1 MSAGSVMGY
10 SYSYD
15 SRGNTVN
22 IYNDL
27 DANKDQSFGYEKLN
41 RITSFD
47 GDWGNSAFTYNI
59 TGNRLTKTI
68 DGVDTTYNYASN
80 RLTGTTS
87 SESGSYAYNT
97 AGHLTSG
104 AWGGKNYALT
114 YDWFNQV
121 RTFTSGGTLMA
132 EAGYDGDG
140 LRIKKSA
147 AGQTIVY
154 HYDPAGNVL
163 SENHADGRQIADYVY
178 LNVKMIAKI
187 EAHPA
192 TPSPSFSICKPALLP
207 SRRLVAH
214 FAANQ
219 TL

>member
-1 MSAGSVMGY
+1 MSAGSVVDY

-15 SRGNTVN
+15 SLGNTVTILN
-22 IYNDL
+22 EL
-27 DANKDQSFGYEKLN
+27 DASKDQIFGYDKLN

-47 GDWGNSAFTYNI
+47 GDWGNGAFTYNI

-80 RLTGTTS
+80 RLTGTTGN
-87 SESGSYAYNT
+87 EPGSYAYNT

-104 AWGGKNYALT
+104 TWGGKSFALT
-114 YDWFNQV
+114 YDGFNQV

-163 SENHADGRQIADYVY
+163 SENHADGRKMADYVY
-178 LNVKMIAKI
+178 LNGKMVAKI

-192 TPSPSFSICKPALLP
+192 TPSPSRSAREPAVLP
-207 SRRLVAH
+207 SRRAEAN
-214 FAANQ
+214 FASHQ